1 MSKLLVMGRKKLSGE
16 VSVQGAKNSVLP
28 ILSATLLARGETV
41 LYNCPDLSDVEDS
54 VNILRYLGCKAGRS
68 GQTLVINTDGFN
80 RCDVPDSLMRKTR
93 GSIIFLGAVLAK
105 TGRAKLSL
113 PGGCEIG
120 LRPIDMHLSAL
131 KKLGAEIRERR
142 GCIDCRAPYGLSG
155 AKISLDFP
163 SVGATEQVII
173 AACLAHGATTLTNA
187 AREP

>member
-1 MSKLLVMGRKKLSGE
+1 MSKLLVTGRKKLSGE

-54 VNILRYLGCKAGRS
+54 VNILRYLGCKAERS

-131 KKLGAEIRERR
+131 KKSTAVRHTDLAERKFRSTFRASARR
-142 GCIDCRAPYGLSG
+142 NRSLS
-155 AKISLDFP
+155 P
-163 SVGATEQVII
+163 RV
-173 AACLAHGATTLTNA
+173 
-187 AREP
+187 